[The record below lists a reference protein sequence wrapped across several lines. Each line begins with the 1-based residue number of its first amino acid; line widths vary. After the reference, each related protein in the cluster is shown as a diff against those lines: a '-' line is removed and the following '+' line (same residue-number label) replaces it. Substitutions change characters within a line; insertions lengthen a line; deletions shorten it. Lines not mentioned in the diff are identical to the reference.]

1 MSFLLKFEED
11 VIGYEGKIEDGSH
24 ETILNLEKQIEEL
37 KDHELDLII
46 EEEAPM
52 QILNL
57 KLQEQHQ
64 NFLEGLL
71 SEDDDYVDW
80 IRCAIVEE
88 NAWMLQKLGKNIEPN
103 VHLYPVQVSNDLI
116 EEGNRWTQ
124 IKNKIGLNE
133 PLNEEHQK

>member
-88 NAWMLQKLGKNIEPN
+88 NAWMLQKVGKNIEPN

>member
-1 MSFLLKFEED
+1 M
-11 VIGYEGKIEDGSH
+11 
-24 ETILNLEKQIEEL
+24 
-37 KDHELDLII
+37 
-46 EEEAPM
+46 
-52 QILNL
+52 
-57 KLQEQHQ
+57 
-64 NFLEGLL
+64 L

-80 IRCAIVEE
+80 IRCATVEE
-88 NAWMLQKLGKNIEPN
+88 NAWMLQKLGKSIEPN